1 MVKSVR
7 NWRALRLSNHSV
19 CQKCTMLLKFA
30 GHLPLHSPAPKKEE
44 RRKGV
49 EKKNDSISA
58 SDSCYIKKEKANE
71 KVRVSNMERQ

>member
-1 MVKSVR
+1 
-7 NWRALRLSNHSV
+7 
-19 CQKCTMLLKFA
+19 MLLNFA
-30 GHLPLHSPAPKKEE
+30 GHLPHNPSPPKKKGRK

-58 SDSCYIKKEKANE
+58 SDSCYIEKEKANE